1 MFSHEPAVDPQV
13 DLDGGNVGGPLM
25 TSVMNGARN
34 GVANRFQSSTST
46 SGDTGV
52 STALSL
58 NTTTSF
64 NTYTDLDF
72 GDLFPHSTWGD
83 LETNTWETPRPD
95 SCQSLTPVSTPT
107 RPPSA
112 PVYSPAPPALPS
124 PFTAQQSPSA
134 APNPPTPANPYSNSV
149 PTFPFSPLQESSYP
163 VEEKPDTKENVMQES
178 GRLRTLL
185 LKPPAS
191 ASDSTTDA
199 ESSKNQILKNLLD
212 QEDEEEKNVDRG
224 TSPRTNL
231 IGGTSSIR
239 SNVSNL
245 RPASNEQP
253 KQSNNMLLKL
263 LNEKN
268 DDDDLEKKVGLKGQS
283 ELLQQLLK
291 DEDRKS
297 QDVPQN
303 QDDSLLQSL
312 GFPTGDPGRA
322 RKRPSDERDDEIT
335 AKRAADSV
343 QVSSSGMQ
351 KITNYII
358 IFLSSKYLC
367 SSR

>member
-1 MFSHEPAVDPQV
+1 
-13 DLDGGNVGGPLM
+13 
-25 TSVMNGARN
+25 MNGARN
-34 GVANRFQSSTST
+34 GVANRFTTSTST
-46 SGDTGV
+46 AGESSV

-58 NTTTSF
+58 NTNTTF
-64 NTYTDLDF
+64 NTYTLSNTDLDF

-83 LETNTWETPRPD
+83 LETNQWDATRPD
-95 SCQSLTPVSTPT
+95 SCQSITPVSTPT

-112 PVYSPAPPALPS
+112 PVYSPAPPTLPS

-134 APNPPTPANPYSNSV
+134 APNPPTPANPFSNSV

-163 VEEKPDTKENVMQES
+163 VEEKPDTKDNVMQES
-178 GRLRTLL
+178 GRLRNLL

-191 ASDSTTDA
+191 ASDSTSDA

-224 TSPRTNL
+224 TSPRSL
-231 IGGTSSIR
+231 MGSSNR
-239 SNVSNL
+239 SNVL
-245 RPASNEQP
+245 RPADQP
-253 KQSNNMLLKL
+253 KQQSNNMLLKL

-297 QDVPQN
+297 QDVPQS

-322 RKRPSDERDDEIT
+322 RKRPSDERDDELT

-343 QVSSSGMQ
+343 QVSSSG
-351 KITNYII
+351 N
-358 IFLSSKYLC
+358 IFFLPFNLF
-367 SSR
+367 